1 MGSDSGGSIRMPAGL
16 CGVVGLKPTFGLLD
30 TGGLM
35 QISSSM
41 DHHGPMTR
49 TVEDSA
55 LVLQAL
61 TENTLEGPRTSGGG
75 LSISLKKVK
84 RNIRGIRIGVPKE
97 FFAVPVDPEVRQA
110 IKRALKVFHGLGVVL
125 KEVSWPLFPYASAI
139 SSAILAVDAADSL
152 RPLILKNAS
161 QIDPLVRNRIASG
174 FFIPAVRYLQA
185 QKARKKLN
193 QQGYELFRQIDL
205 LAGPTLGVAAPK
217 IGAKEVTISGAKI
230 GIFKAFPSFVRAF
243 NLNGCPAISVPCGF
257 TKQKLPIGLQIAGA
271 PFAEETVLQAA
282 YAYEKANPLYEQHP
296 PI

>member
-1 MGSDSGGSIRMPAGL
+1 MIVLMENALKSPRPSGKGL
-16 CGVVGLKPTFGLLD
+16 P
-30 TGGLM
+30 
-35 QISSSM
+35 
-41 DHHGPMTR
+41 
-49 TVEDSA
+49 
-55 LVLQAL
+55 
-61 TENTLEGPRTSGGG
+61 
-75 LSISLKKVK
+75 ISLKRVK
-84 RNIRGIRIGVPKE
+84 RNISGIRIGVPKE
-97 FFAVPVDPEVRQA
+97 FLAAPVDAEVQQA
-110 IKRALKVFHGLGVVL
+110 IRRALKVFRELGAVL
-125 KEVSWPLFPYASAI
+125 TEVSWPLYPH

-205 LAGPTLGVAAPK
+205 LAGPTIGVAAPK
-217 IGAKEVTISGAKI
+217 IGAKEVTIFSSKI
-230 GIFKAFPSFVRAF
+230 GIFKALPSFVRAF

-257 TKQKLPIGLQIAGA
+257 TNRKLPIGLQLAGA

-282 YAYEKANPLYEQHP
+282 YAYEKANPLYDEHP